1 MQTIALVADIHSN
14 IYSLE
19 AILKDIHQKHKP
31 DRMISLGDQIN
42 LGPAPRE
49 TLAMLKQENV
59 VCLHGNHERYIL
71 SAMQHDP
78 AYAGANFAS
87 LEFNARH
94 LCEEEI
100 SFPKSLTI
108 DGITFC
114 HAMPDDDR
122 FPIDDYQQA
131 LPRLQAMRF
140 DQPTHIICGHSHNPT
155 HYALH
160 NLIIDSIGSS
170 GCMDDGVPGVASYTM
185 LYLSPGKTILKP
197 CFVRYDPTPLKALYV
212 KSGFADACPI
222 MAHITCLQ
230 LQNNYDYL
238 SKFVGKARALQALKK
253 EPVMSMETWRETDR
267 HFNWAGGVSTAE
279 FWKK

>member
-31 DRMISLGDQIN
+31 DRMISLGDQVN

-71 SAMQHDP
+71 SAMKHDP

-114 HAMPDDDR
+114 HAMPDEDR

-140 DQPTHIICGHSHNPT
+140 IIC
-155 HYALH
+155 
-160 NLIIDSIGSS
+160 
-170 GCMDDGVPGVASYTM
+170 
-185 LYLSPGKTILKP
+185 
-197 CFVRYDPTPLKALYV
+197 
-212 KSGFADACPI
+212 
-222 MAHITCLQ
+222 
-230 LQNNYDYL
+230 
-238 SKFVGKARALQALKK
+238 
-253 EPVMSMETWRETDR
+253 
-267 HFNWAGGVSTAE
+267 
-279 FWKK
+279 